1 MDIFIPDTE
10 TKLYGLIGEK
20 LSHSI
25 SPVFHNNGFRK
36 LDFNAVYLMLE
47 VEKGTLEEYVAAL
60 RTLNFSGWNVTIP
73 YKEDIMNHLDGLSSL
88 ARDAG
93 AVNTVLN
100 RRGRLTGYNTDVI
113 GIQRQIEEAGFP
125 VKGKKAVVIGAGGA
139 ARAVLVALEQ
149 LNLAEV
155 AVINRTASRA
165 EELVNIFENRKTEII
180 YESASLDEE
189 EYAELVKDA
198 DLIINT
204 TPVGMYDNVSE
215 KKIVINTDYL
225 KEDQFVI
232 DMVYNPLKTP
242 LLKKAEEIGAQT
254 SNGLPTLIYQAE
266 AAFKLWIQKM
276 PDKKDWYKIAEEEIK
291 KMAEDKE
298 KNED

>member
-10 TKLYGLIGEK
+10 TKLYGLIGET

-189 EYAELVKDA
+189 EYSELVKDA

-291 KMAEDKE
+291 KMAEGKE
-298 KNED
+298 KNKD